1 MIYTAGLVVPPAL
14 PCLLRHFIT
23 SLFHLILPQIV
34 LRFVVSGEFEPLSA
48 ITHSICSSQLFTA
61 LGSDLLGLEGQYY
74 YVVMGLNNTEL
85 CNLTDRI
92 ELGSLNSQESI
103 GNHDIALESGAPSQN
118 HSHEPS

>member
-92 ELGSLNSQESI
+92 ELRSLNSQESTGNYYI
-103 GNHDIALESGAPSQN
+103 GIGV
-118 HSHEPS
+118 